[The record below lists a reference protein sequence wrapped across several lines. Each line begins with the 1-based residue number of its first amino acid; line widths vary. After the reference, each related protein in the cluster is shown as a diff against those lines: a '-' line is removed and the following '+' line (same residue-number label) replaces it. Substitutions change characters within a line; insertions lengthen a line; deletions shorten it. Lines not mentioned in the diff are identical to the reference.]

1 LDHIA
6 KRMALSLLDEGVNV
20 VRHDA
25 PSDKSVPLIVRM
37 QQSAFDDL
45 TARFAAEKAR
55 PMPGVE

>member
-1 LDHIA
+1 
-6 KRMALSLLDEGVNV
+6 MALSLLDEGVNV